1 MENKKYISRKKE
13 VIFTELDEDEAVLL
27 SLENKIYYSLNE
39 TGMAIWRLIN
49 GKRTIEDISAMV
61 AGEFSVAAER
71 INKPVL
77 EFIKTLEKEKLIIL
91 SESAKESN

>member
-1 MENKKYISRKKE
+1 MESRKYITRKKE

-39 TGMAIWRLIN
+39 TGMAIWKLIN
-49 GKRTIEDISAMV
+49 GKRTIGDILSIM

-71 INKPVL
+71 INKPVSD
-77 EFIKTLEKEKLIIL
+77 FIKALEAEKLIVL
-91 SESAKESN
+91 SESVR